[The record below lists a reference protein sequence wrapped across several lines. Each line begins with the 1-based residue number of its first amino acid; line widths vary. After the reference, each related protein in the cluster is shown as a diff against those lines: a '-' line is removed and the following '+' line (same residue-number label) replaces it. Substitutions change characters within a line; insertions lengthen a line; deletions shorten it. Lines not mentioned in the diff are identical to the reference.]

1 MRLSEFYPEL
11 PTNKLTGGKSNF
23 SLPHDIDTAE
33 LALGV
38 QIESE
43 HTDNPDIAT
52 KIAVDHL
59 TEDPKYYTKLVA
71 AGLSSEFPPSANSGI
86 GDPKSPV
93 NDLARLGPH
102 VTCTPGDNIG
112 PLTKTSDG
120 KIPGRSV
127 EPIVNKSI
135 SEEKSTTEHN
145 DYVEIAKRLIAALMI
160 MARKYPRNFTE
171 AEKMITPGVVQDVLL
186 HLGHTHP
193 EIRDKLSSLAAL
205 ARKKPKF

>member
-71 AGLSSEFPPSANSGI
+71 ARLSSEFPPSANSGI

-127 EPIVNKSI
+127 EPIINKSI
-135 SEEKSTTEHN
+135 S
-145 DYVEIAKRLIAALMI
+145 
-160 MARKYPRNFTE
+160 
-171 AEKMITPGVVQDVLL
+171 
-186 HLGHTHP
+186 
-193 EIRDKLSSLAAL
+193 
-205 ARKKPKF
+205 